1 MSYVRTSAHSCHNRS
16 RLSRPQVC
24 LLHVVRCILHAGCG
38 VRVWRAA
45 ARAARSR
52 RPLPL
57 LHCRYAQAAKE
68 REEEA
73 AAAAKK
79 KEEEVRN
86 AAK

>member
-1 MSYVRTSAHSCHNRS
+1 M
-16 RLSRPQVC
+16 
-24 LLHVVRCILHAGCG
+24 LHVVRCILHGGCG

-52 RPLPL
+52 RPFPL

-73 AAAAKK
+73 AAAKK
-79 KEEEVRN
+79 REEEVRN